1 VKCINGSR
9 GEVLKERK
17 PIIRDDDNG
26 DNDDDDDEINCEK
39 SIHLTIYK
47 LHISVTYVKHDSS
60 CMITPAINKS

>member
-26 DNDDDDDEINCEK
+26 DNDDDDDEI
-39 SIHLTIYK
+39 I
-47 LHISVTYVKHDSS
+47 VTERVKN
-60 CMITPAINKS
+60 IWKQ